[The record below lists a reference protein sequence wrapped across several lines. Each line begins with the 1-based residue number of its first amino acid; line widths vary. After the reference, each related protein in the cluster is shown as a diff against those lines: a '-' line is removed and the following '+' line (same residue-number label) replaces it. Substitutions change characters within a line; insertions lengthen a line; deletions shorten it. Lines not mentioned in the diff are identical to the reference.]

1 MAKRIRFH
9 IDTTFCEAERSGVAT
24 KYLKSPEA
32 ELRVGLINALSCV
45 YAPVGLAALG
55 YSRQDIEREIMLS
68 RNQFESMM
76 QMALNRCEEHSSES
90 LSLPSHSNGDRHNG
104 HEPNLKELPPTYVN
118 AELDP
123 EEYIDVEDDDL

>member
-1 MAKRIRFH
+1 MTKRIRFK
-9 IDTTFCEAERSGVAT
+9 IDTTFCVSERSGVAT
-24 KYLKSPEA
+24 KYLKSPET
-32 ELRVGLINALSCV
+32 ELRIGLINALSCV

-55 YSRQDIEREIMLS
+55 YSRQDVEREIMLS

-76 QMALNRCEEHSSES
+76 QMALNRCEEHPSEAIS
-90 LSLPSHSNGDRHNG
+90 PNGHNG
-104 HEPNLKELPPTYVN
+104 HDTSIKELPPTYVN